1 MKKYLALDSGGTKV
15 LAVLYNEDFEPIRV
29 ARVGS
34 FRDNTTPPELV
45 RRNMDTLLARLELD
59 KGSILDGITGLID
72 HTFYEQLREKCVI
85 RSTNHCGEMEAGL
98 HAAEIF
104 GDGLLALSGT
114 GATMFGRYA
123 GKNCYAGAYG
133 AAVSD
138 IGSGYWMG
146 REILNAAISDYE
158 GWGEE
163 TLLTELVC
171 RHFGFGKE
179 SPEETRKQLNG
190 AIFSIYSRHDYSP
203 CACVAS
209 CAPLATEAADQNDP
223 VALRILQE
231 TGQVLG
237 TMMTSMIRKHEI
249 PSALPMTVSGSVWRG
264 HRRLFDTF
272 SACIREQAPE
282 RALLVPEFEP
292 ILGVM
297 IRHWLQLHGKFDR
310 ADKARLAELYPE
322 FRFSLRQKQLP

>member
-1 MKKYLALDSGGTKV
+1 MKQYLALDSGGTKV

-45 RRNMDTLLARLELD
+45 RRNMETLLARLELD
-59 KGSILDGITGLID
+59 RGGVLDGITGLID
-72 HTFYEQLREKCVI
+72 HTFYELLREKCIV
-85 RSTNHCGEMEAGL
+85 RKTDHCGEMEAGL

-114 GATMFGRYA
+114 GATMFGKYNGRH
-123 GKNCYAGAYG
+123 CYAGAYG

-146 REILNAAISDYE
+146 REILNAAIRDYE

-163 TLLTELVC
+163 TMLTELVC
-171 RHFGFGKE
+171 RHFGYGKDT
-179 SPEETRKQLNG
+179 PEETRKQLNS

-209 CAPLATEAADQNDP
+209 CAPLATEAANRGDAA
-223 VALRILQE
+223 ALRILQE
-231 TGQVLG
+231 TGRILA
-237 TMMTSMIRKHEI
+237 TMMTSMIRKH
-249 PSALPMTVSGSVWRG
+249 ALPDDLPLTISGSVWRG

-272 SACIREQAPE
+272 SACIREQSPS
-282 RALLVPEFEP
+282 RPLLVPDFEP

-297 IRHWLQLHGKFDR
+297 IRHWLQLYGKFDR
-310 ADKARLAELYPE
+310 ADKARLADLYPE
-322 FRFSLRQKQLP
+322 FAFSVKKQ

>member
-1 MKKYLALDSGGTKV
+1 MKQYLAVDSGGTKV
-15 LAVLYNEDFEPIRV
+15 LAVLYNEDFEPVRV

-45 RRNMDTLLARLELD
+45 RRNMNTLLERLGLD
-59 KGSILDGITGLID
+59 RGGVLDGITGLID
-72 HTFYEQLREKCVI
+72 HAFYEQLREKCI
-85 RSTNHCGEMEAGL
+85 LRRTDHCGEMEAGL

-114 GATMFGRYA
+114 GATMFGTCG
-123 GKNCYAGAYG
+123 GKNCYADAYG

-146 REILNAAISDYE
+146 REILNAAIRDFE

-171 RHFGFGKE
+171 RHFGFGKDT
-179 SPEETRKQLNG
+179 PEETRKHLNS
-190 AIFSIYSRHDYSP
+190 AIFSIYGRHDYSP
-203 CACVAS
+203 SACVAS
-209 CAPLATEAADQNDP
+209 CAPLATEAADRGDP
-223 VALRILQE
+223 TALEILRE
-231 TGQVLG
+231 TGKVLG
-237 TMMTSMIRKHEI
+237 IMMTSMIRKHGI
-249 PSALPMTVSGSVWRG
+249 PDDLPMTISGSVWRG
-264 HRRLFDTF
+264 HRSLFDTF
-272 SACIREQAPE
+272 SACVHDQSPSRP
-282 RALLVPEFEP
+282 LLIPEFEP

-297 IRHWLQLHGKFDR
+297 IRHWRQQYGKFDR

-322 FRFSLRQKQLP
+322 FAFAVRKQ

>member
-1 MKKYLALDSGGTKV
+1 MKQYLAVDSGGTKV
-15 LAVLYNEDFEPIRV
+15 LAVLYNEDFEPIRI

-45 RRNMDTLLARLELD
+45 RRNMETLLSRLELD
-59 KGSILDGITGLID
+59 KGGVLDGITGLID

-85 RSTNHCGEMEAGL
+85 RHTDHCGEMEAGL

-114 GATMFGRYA
+114 GATMFGRCN
-123 GKNCYAGAYG
+123 GKHCYAGAYG

-146 REILNAAISDYE
+146 REILNAAIRDYE
-158 GWGEE
+158 GWGPQ

-171 RHFGFGKE
+171 RHFGYEKGT
-179 SPEETRKQLNG
+179 PEETRTQLNS

-203 CACVAS
+203 SACVAS
-209 CAPLATEAADQNDP
+209 CAPLATEAADRGDT
-223 VALRILQE
+223 VALQILEE
-231 TGQVLG
+231 TGRMLG
-237 TMMTSMIRKHEI
+237 TMMISMIRKHGI
-249 PSALPMTVSGSVWRG
+249 PDELPMTISGSVWRG
-264 HRRLFDTF
+264 HRQLFDTF
-272 SACIREQAPE
+272 ANLIHTQSPDRP
-282 RALLVPEFEP
+282 LLIPEFEP

-297 IRHWLQLHGKFDR
+297 IRHWLQVYGKFDR
-310 ADKARLAELYPE
+310 ADKTRLAEMYPE
-322 FRFSLRQKQLP
+322 YTFAIRKN